1 MGDRTNNLDPREALF
16 EGLEPRRLLSAEVLP
31 SGTLWLTGTTGDD
44 AIQVEGT
51 GVDGQVRVFGV
62 PGVADGELFSDIRRV
77 RAELDDGN
85 DTFEVLGRIENDLG
99 KRMAMNIFG
108 RRGDDTLIGG
118 DTRDNLVGGPGDD
131 LLIGKQ
137 GNDRLSGG
145 NGSDELRGGDGND
158 TLIGGDGQDL
168 LLGQNGRDDLFGG
181 DKIDILRGG
190 RGQDILRGN
199 NGDDTLE
206 GGKGTD
212 DLFGGRGTDRVFGD
226 EGFDFF
232 RGQYSEWLDH
242 GENDDFHS
250 PLLSTRPE
258 LVNLPDSLWDVVDT
272 LDANYAG
279 KKDLPFDVWI
289 VLDAAQQMWSSV
301 GESAD
306 GFIDLFNLLP
316 QGQQDTLETAITD
329 AFLAEIRAIADG
341 TFSSYTFGDLQGFVN
356 DVRTQVPALLL
367 ADYITLTN
375 QLLAHPATDQL
386 LFGLDGIAKGSLPND
401 FTTLL
406 IDTIDAL

>member
-16 EGLEPRRLLSAEVLP
+16 EGLEPRRLLSAAVLP

-44 AIQVEGT
+44 TMQVEGT
-51 GVDGQVRVFGV
+51 GEDGQVRVFGV
-62 PGVADGELFSDIRRV
+62 PGVDDGTLFEDIRRV

-85 DTFEVLGRIENDLG
+85 DTFEVLGRIQNDLG

-108 RRGDDTLIGG
+108 RRGNDTLVGG

-145 NGSDELRGGDGND
+145 NQNDEMRGGDGND

-181 DKIDILRGG
+181 DKTDTLRGG

-199 NGDDTLE
+199 NGDDILE

-212 DLFGGRGTDRVFGD
+212 DLFGGRGSDLVFGE

-232 RGQYSEWLDH
+232 RGQFSEWMDH
-242 GENDDFHS
+242 GVNDDFFS

-279 KKDLPFDVWI
+279 KEDLPFDVWI
-289 VLDAAQQMWSSV
+289 VLDAAQQIWAGV
-301 GESAD
+301 GEQGEA
-306 GFIDLFNLLP
+306 FFDLFELLP
-316 QGQQDTLETAITD
+316 QSQQDALETAIAD
-329 AFLAEIRAIADG
+329 AFIAEVRAIADG
-341 TFSSYTFGDLQGFVN
+341 TFSSYTFGDLQALVN
-356 DVRTQVPALLL
+356 EVRTELPALLL
-367 ADYITLTN
+367 PSYLTLTN
-375 QLLAHPATDQL
+375 QLLAHPAVDQL
-386 LFGLDGIAKGSLPND
+386 LFGLDGIAKGSLPDD
-401 FTTLL
+401 FTDLL
-406 IDTIDAL
+406 IDTLDAL